1 MFILT
6 PPLSSLPPHFA
17 QTLLKAL
24 AWREVWRLAPW
35 PWLTTPSSTV
45 TPPSCALVGTAG
57 PGVRRWSL

>member
-6 PPLSSLPPHFA
+6 PPLASLPSRFA

-24 AWREVWRLAPW
+24 GWCEVWRLTPW
-35 PWLTTPSSTV
+35 PWLTIPSSPETPS
-45 TPPSCALVGTAG
+45 SCALVGTAG